1 MFFEKNIQG
10 AFYIEGI
17 QLIKNNVKSKIFINL

>member
-10 AFYIEGI
+10 AFYIEEI